1 MKTKQEEINE
11 LRERLDALEKSLKE
25 EGKERWIPKDKEGYF
40 SIEAE
45 GAIYGSAFR
54 YSVDKGLVDSFNV
67 FQTKE
72 EADKIAKYQLIF
84 RKLYDFAK
92 RNNGEFKTGRK
103 YGHYFGVGEGKA
115 RIDSYDD
122 SVFQL
127 GYIFSSEEVAKK
139 AIEYIG
145 EDDMKFYLTFQD

>member
-72 EADKIAKYQLIF
+72 EAKKIAKYQLIF

-92 RNNGEFKTGRK
+92 RNNGEFDNGTK
-103 YGHYFGVGEGKA
+103 YGIYCEDTGAIK
-115 RIDSYDD
+115 IDSYDD
-122 SVFQL
+122 SVFQS
-127 GYIFSSEEVAKK
+127 GYIFSSIEVAKQ

-145 EDDMKFYLTFQD
+145 EEDMKWYLTFKP